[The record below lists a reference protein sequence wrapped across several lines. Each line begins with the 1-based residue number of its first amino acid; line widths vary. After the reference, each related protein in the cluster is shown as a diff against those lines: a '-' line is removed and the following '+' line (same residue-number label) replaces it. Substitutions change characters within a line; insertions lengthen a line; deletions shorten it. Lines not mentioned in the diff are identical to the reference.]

1 MAQLV
6 SRGTLTRGRWDYF
19 EHSNGWAS
27 VYGSTATG
35 AIGAYYA
42 NNASGTLQV
51 DIYSLFWACSVSSTW
66 QVQLLPPPL
75 ILTAITPTDT
85 EIHACQP
92 DAAQPVGSVG
102 MFSAYG
108 GPFFTIFRGS
118 NSVSGQF
125 FNPVANYPF
134 VTLPP
139 GWAISVG
146 GVGGS
151 GTVEMSMNVWFQPML
166 DNVPPA
172 P

>member
-1 MAQLV
+1 MAQLN
-6 SRGTLTRGRWDYF
+6 SRGTLTRGRWDFF

-27 VYGSTATG
+27 VYGSVTSG
-35 AIGAYYA
+35 GIGAYYA
-42 NNASGTLQV
+42 NNATGTLQV
-51 DIYSLFWACSVSSTW
+51 DVYSLFWTCSVASTW
-66 QVQLLPPPL
+66 NVQLLPPP
-75 ILTAITPTDT
+75 IIATAFPPTDI

-108 GPFFTIFRGS
+108 GPFFIVFHVS
-118 NSVSGQF
+118 NSMTGQF
-125 FNPVANYPF
+125 FAPVAGEPF

-146 GVGGS
+146 GNSGGNPC
-151 GTVEMSMNVWFQPML
+151 EMSMNVWFQPML
-166 DNVPPA
+166 DNIAPA